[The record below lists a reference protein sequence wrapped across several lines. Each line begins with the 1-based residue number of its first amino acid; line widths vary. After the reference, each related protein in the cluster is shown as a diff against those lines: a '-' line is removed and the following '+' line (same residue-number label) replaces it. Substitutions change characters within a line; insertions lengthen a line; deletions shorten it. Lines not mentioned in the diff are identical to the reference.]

1 MKGVSA
7 EPMDEH
13 NNDFLNRKVEIL
25 LKNGNRIQGI
35 VIGYFKKDMDDLN
48 SPVIKWH
55 IINNKD
61 KMTLGIDAFGFLI
74 GKIIEQKDIE
84 GMKFKD

>member
-1 MKGVSA
+1 MKRVSA